1 MTHRRRKHLL
11 VAANVALVATI
22 GTCLWVAA
30 FCPPDL
36 AGAGASTDDPTS
48 GSAALGEA
56 EDDTLA
62 GYAVIYGRPL
72 RKPLFDPKPVM
83 IAKPK
88 APEPKFTA
96 VLTGTIVEPGFTR
109 AFFRTRPGQDQVL
122 AVGQKIDGADIL
134 EIIDGSATVNFHGK
148 QLTLK
153 VEGGGT

>member
-36 AGAGASTDDPTS
+36 AGAGASTDGPTG
-48 GSAALGEA
+48 GSASRGEA

-72 RKPLFDPKPVM
+72 RKPLFDPEPVT
-83 IAKPK
+83 IAKAK

-96 VLTGTIVEPGFTR
+96 VLAGTIVEPGFTR
-109 AFFRTRPGQDQVL
+109 ALFRTRGGQEQFL
-122 AVGQKIDGADIL
+122 AVGQKIDGAEVL

-153 VEGGGT
+153 AEGAGT